1 MYRYYDVVLMI
12 DGEESG
18 IEFGSYLK
26 SEAKFEVE
34 EFNFNASEG
43 EKLVIRERLTSEA
56 PSPEVYSKQ
65 ELKRI
70 KKV

>member
-26 SEAKFEVE
+26 SEAKSEVE

-56 PSPEVYSKQ
+56 PSPEVYTED

>member
-1 MYRYYDVVLMI
+1 MYKYYDVVWFV

-26 SEAKFEVE
+26 SEAEFEAE
-34 EFNFNASEG
+34 EFNYYPPEG
-43 EKLVIRERLTSEA
+43 EVYLIRERLTAEE
-56 PSPEVYSKQ
+56 PSPEVYSP
-65 ELKRI
+65 EEMRRI